1 MRVAA
6 LLLAALAA
14 CSSTQP
20 MSDWERANRD
30 LLAPPEATTTPT
42 PPPYP
47 RRDNLIE
54 FYVGPTTSFRYF
66 IDSASLNT
74 LWKQGEIRYV
84 LVARSPSGVD
94 NVSFEA
100 LRCAG
105 QSRIF
110 ATGNTDGTWSV
121 RPTEWRDLPRQS
133 DTMAAARLRRQFF
146 CPHNDPI
153 QSNAEGIDALRRGGH
168 PMVWLPENYDRR

>member
-1 MRVAA
+1 
-6 LLLAALAA
+6 
-14 CSSTQP
+14 

-30 LLAPPEATTTPT
+30 LLAPPEAATTPA

-47 RRDNLIE
+47 RRDDLIE

-66 IDSASLNT
+66 IDSASLNA

-94 NVSFEA
+94 NVSFEG

-133 DTMAAARLRRQFF
+133 DVNAAARLRRQYF

-153 QSNAEGIDALRRGGH
+153 KSKRYCYSDPAPSPPAADKSKSPARPVARSQSRWPANTPPRSA
-168 PMVWLPENYDRR
+168 P